1 VRAKTKN
8 TPYRRQGRAIYTVRI
23 FFGVTL
29 VHFLTTILKPP
40 DAVEVFFVYID
51 HTRGRM
57 CHFLRISTEPV
68 ASI

>member
-8 TPYRRQGRAIYTVRI
+8 TLYRRQGRAIYTVRI

-40 DAVEVFFVYID
+40 DTVEVSFVCTD
-51 HTRGRM
+51 RRGDITS
-57 CHFLRISTEPV
+57 HFLRISTPMK
-68 ASI
+68 AC